1 MNDRRIVSTVIRIGS
16 YTGIGLLVLEF
27 LLELLSNL
35 IHIQA
40 IYFKALAFSGI
51 MILIFTPVSAMVSV
65 SVYFAYNRQWKWAF
79 ASIFAGVLIAVTYIL
94 VR

>member
-16 YTGIGLLVLEF
+16 YTGIGLLVIEF

-35 IHIQA
+35 IHIHA
-40 IYFKALAFSGI
+40 IFFKALAFSGI
-51 MILIFTPVSAMVSV
+51 IILIFTPVCAMVSV
-65 SVYFAYNRQWKWAF
+65 SVFFTYNRQWKWAF